1 MKRLTALIILLT
13 LGLAAPLFAQY
24 KQDTRRLRPVSVG
37 IAFEHS
43 SYVLGEDIPVRVL
56 VKNNT
61 TSELLL
67 GTGNTPSGLFV
78 VSKTTDPQ
86 RQNLA
91 RDPKGCLPKPLTLA
105 PSEERVF
112 DLNLTQAVTLS
123 EAGKYFVAFG
133 VIVKGMQYETKL
145 KALEIVPGSIVAEG
159 TQLFKNNPNLQRH
172 FTLVRWPRDHVDRL
186 FLRVE
191 DSPTRQFYPTTM
203 LGAYLPLVKPRM
215 NIAQNGEVI
224 ILHRA
229 TPDYYMRNVFWSL
242 PTEVVRRSSQSLLD
256 PATADTAR
264 LKGMQKDLNEIVE
277 KNDRVK
283 EALRL
288 R

>member
-1 MKRLTALIILLT
+1 MNRLIALIALIT
-13 LGLAAPLFAQY
+13 LGLATPLSARY
-24 KQDTRRLRPVSVG
+24 NPDARRLRPVSVG
-37 IAFEHS
+37 IAFDHS

-61 TSELLL
+61 TANLTL
-67 GTGNTPSGLFV
+67 GTGRTPSGVFV

-91 RDPKGCLPKPLTLA
+91 RDPKGCLPRPLTLG
-105 PSEERVF
+105 PNEEKVF

-123 EAGKYFVAFG
+123 DTGKYFVSFG
-133 VIVKGMQYETKL
+133 AIVNGMQYETKI
-145 KALEIVPGSIVAEG
+145 KALEIVPGTIVAEG
-159 TQLFKNNPNLQRH
+159 VQLFKKNPDLQRH
-172 FTLVRWPRDHVDRL
+172 FTLVRWPRDHIDRL
-186 FLRVE
+186 FLRIE
-191 DSPTRQFYPTTM
+191 DTPTRQFYPTVM

-215 NIAQNGEVI
+215 NIAQNGEI
-224 ILHRA
+224 TILHRA

-242 PTEVVRRSSQSLLD
+242 PAEVIRRSSQSLLD

-264 LKGMQKDLNEIVE
+264 LKGMQQDLNEIVE

>member
-1 MKRLTALIILLT
+1 MSRLTVLITLLT
-13 LGLAAPLFAQY
+13 LGFTAPLLAQY
-24 KQDTRRLRPVSVG
+24 RQDSRRLRPVSVG

-61 TSELLL
+61 TSDLTL
-67 GTGNTPSGLFV
+67 GSGNAPSGLFV

-123 EAGKYFVAFG
+123 ETGKYFVSFG
-133 VIVKGMQYETKL
+133 AIVNGMQYETKI
-145 KALEIVPGSIVAEG
+145 KALEIVPGTIVAEG

-172 FTLVRWPRDHVDRL
+172 FTLVRWPREHVDRL
-186 FLRVE
+186 FLRIE
-191 DSPTRQFYPTTM
+191 DSPTRQFYPTVM

-215 NIAQNGEVI
+215 NIATSGEVT

-229 TPDYYMRNVFWSL
+229 TPDYYMRNVLWSL

>member
-1 MKRLTALIILLT
+1 MNRVIALILLA
-13 LGLAAPLFAQY
+13 LGLTTTVFAQY
-24 KQDTRRLRPVSVG
+24 NQDNRRLRPVSVG
-37 IAFEHS
+37 LALENT
-43 SYVLGEDIPVRVL
+43 SYILGEDIPVRVL

-61 TSELLL
+61 TDDLTL
-67 GTGNTPSGLFV
+67 GIGETPSGLFV
-78 VSKTTDPQ
+78 VSNTNDPQ
-86 RQNLA
+86 RRNLA
-91 RDPKGCLPKPLTLA
+91 KDPKGCLPKPLTLK
-105 PSEERVF
+105 PNEERVF

-123 EAGKYFVAFG
+123 ESGKYFVAFG
-133 VIVKGMQYETKL
+133 VVVKGMRYETKV
-145 KALEIVPGSIVAEG
+145 KAIDIVPGTIVAEG
-159 TQLFKNNPNLQRH
+159 IQLFKKNPNLQRH

-186 FLRVE
+186 FLRME
-191 DSPTRQFYPTTM
+191 DTPSREFYPTVM

-215 NIAQNGEVI
+215 NIAQNGEVT

-229 TPDYYMRNVFWSL
+229 TPDYYVRNVFWSL
-242 PTEVVRRSSQSLLD
+242 PSEVVRRSTQNLLD
-256 PATADTAR
+256 PATADTER

>member
-1 MKRLTALIILLT
+1 MNRIIALILLALGLTAPLL
-13 LGLAAPLFAQY
+13 AQY
-24 KQDTRRLRPVSVG
+24 KQDERRLRPVSVG
-37 IAFEHS
+37 IAFEHT

-61 TSELLL
+61 TSELTL
-67 GTGNTPSGLFV
+67 GLGATPSGMFV
-78 VSKTTDPQ
+78 VSNTNDPQ

-91 RDPKGCLPKPLTLA
+91 KDPKGCLPKPLTLKA
-105 PSEERVF
+105 NEERVF

-123 EAGKYFVAFG
+123 NTGKYFVTFG
-133 VIVKGMQYETKL
+133 AIVKGILYETKI
-145 KALEIVPGSIVAEG
+145 KAIEIVPGSIVAEG
-159 TQLFKNNPNLQRH
+159 TQLFKKNPNLQRH
-172 FTLVRWPRDHVDRL
+172 FTLVRWPRDHIDRL
-186 FLRVE
+186 FLRIE
-191 DSPTRQFYPTTM
+191 DSPTKQFYPTVM

-215 NIAQNGEVI
+215 NIADNGEVT

-242 PTEVVRRSSQSLLD
+242 TNEVVRRSSQSLLD

-264 LKGMQKDLNEIVE
+264 LKGMQKDLNEIIE
-277 KNDRVK
+277 KNDRIK

>member
-1 MKRLTALIILLT
+1 MNRLIALALLAIGITAP
-13 LGLAAPLFAQY
+13 AFAQY
-24 KQDTRRLRPVSVG
+24 RQDDRRLRPVSVG
-37 IAFEHS
+37 IAFEHT

-61 TSELLL
+61 TSELTL
-67 GTGNTPSGLFV
+67 GMGNTPSGLFI
-78 VSKTTDPQ
+78 VSKTNDPQ

-91 RDPKGCLPKPLTLA
+91 KDPNGCIPKPLKLG
-105 PSEERVF
+105 PNEEQVF

-123 EAGKYFVAFG
+123 DTGKYFVSFG
-133 VIVKGMQYETKL
+133 VIVKGMRYDTKI
-145 KALEIVPGSIVAEG
+145 KALEIVPGTIVAEG
-159 TQLFKNNPNLQRH
+159 VQLFKKDPNLQRH

-186 FLRVE
+186 FLRME
-191 DSPTRQFYPTTM
+191 DSPTRQFYPTVM

-215 NIAQNGEVI
+215 NIAPNGEI
-224 ILHRA
+224 TILHRA

-242 PTEVVRRSSQSLLD
+242 PTEVVRRSSQNLLD
-256 PATADTAR
+256 PATADTER

>member
-1 MKRLTALIILLT
+1 MKRLIVLALFV
-13 LGLAAPLFAQY
+13 LGITVPAFAQY
-24 KQDTRRLRPVSVG
+24 RQDDRRLRPVSVG
-37 IAFEHS
+37 IALENT
-43 SYVLGEDIPVRVL
+43 SYVLGEKIPVRVL

-61 TSELLL
+61 TEELTL

-78 VSKTTDPQ
+78 VSNTNDPQ
-86 RQNLA
+86 RRNLA
-91 RDPKGCLPKPLTLA
+91 RDPLGCLPRPLKLG
-105 PSEERVF
+105 PNEERVF
-112 DLNLTQAVTLS
+112 DLNLTEAVVLS
-123 EAGKYFVAFG
+123 NTGKYFVAFG
-133 VIVKGMQYETKL
+133 AIVKGTRYDTQI
-145 KALEIVPGSIVAEG
+145 KAIEIVPGTIVAEG
-159 TQLFKNNPNLQRH
+159 VQLFKKQPNLQRH

-186 FLRVE
+186 FLRIE
-191 DSPTRQFYPTTM
+191 DTPTRQFYPTVM

-215 NIAQNGEVI
+215 NIATSGEVT

-242 PTEVVRRSSQSLLD
+242 PNEVVRRSSQSLLD

-264 LKGMQKDLNEIVE
+264 LKGMQKDLNEIIE
-277 KNDRVK
+277 KNDRAK

>member
-1 MKRLTALIILLT
+1 MNRLITLFLLT
-13 LGLAAPLFAQY
+13 LGLTTSVFAQY
-24 KQDTRRLRPVSVG
+24 NQDSRRLRPVSVG
-37 IAFEHS
+37 IAFEHT

-61 TSELLL
+61 TSELNL
-67 GTGNTPSGLFV
+67 GAGNMPSGLFV
-78 VSKTTDPQ
+78 VANTNDPQ

-91 RDPKGCLPKPLTLA
+91 KDPMGCLPKPLTLA
-105 PSEERVF
+105 PNEERVF
-112 DLNLTQAVTLS
+112 DLNLTQAVALS
-123 EAGKYFVAFG
+123 ETGKYFVSFG
-133 VIVKGMQYETKL
+133 VIVKGMQYDTKI
-145 KALEIVPGSIVAEG
+145 KALEIVPGTIVAEG
-159 TQLFKNNPNLQRH
+159 VQLFKKNPNIQRH

-186 FLRVE
+186 FLRIE
-191 DSPTRQFYPTTM
+191 DTPTRQFYPTVM

-215 NIAQNGEVI
+215 NIATSGEVT

-242 PTEVVRRSSQSLLD
+242 PSEVVRRSSQNLLD

-264 LKGMQKDLNEIVE
+264 LRGMQKDLNEIVE